1 MWLCSMEQKG
11 GATALLWAG
20 SASCLLSFPVPLSPT
35 GTLLLKSHARVSW
48 SPDAALLS
56 PKQASFRFV
65 SILRSGLGVT
75 SDTYRKGGDLGDMG
89 TLGDTSSDKIL
100 TGALVGSGHPEM

>member
-1 MWLCSMEQKG
+1 MALWHGAEG

-20 SASCLLSFPVPLSPT
+20 SAASCLLSFPVHLSPT
-35 GTLLLKSHARVSW
+35 GTLLLKSHTRVSS